1 MIDGGVAT
9 VLAASI
15 GGVALLASGVIAW
28 LTGRS
33 SRQAERQRDTLAER
47 DRLIDQLQEDRKAD
61 REQIEALVRRIEAL
75 ETGRADDR
83 ARIESLEEQRAE
95 DRVLLDSA
103 RSHIAHLES
112 LVPPPPPA
120 RPAGL

>member
-1 MIDGGVAT
+1 MDGGTAT
-9 VLAASI
+9 VLASAI

-33 SRQAERQRDTLAER
+33 SRKAERQRDTLAER
-47 DRLIDQLQEDRKAD
+47 DRLIDQLQEDRQSD
-61 REQIEALVRRIEAL
+61 RELIEALGRRIEAL
-75 ETGRADDR
+75 ESSRAEDR

-103 RSHIAHLES
+103 RAHIAHLES

>member
-1 MIDGGVAT
+1 MIDGGMAT
-9 VLAASI
+9 VLAAGI
-15 GGVALLASGVIAW
+15 GGLALLASGVIAW

-33 SRQAERQRDTLAER
+33 SRKAEAQRDTLAER
-47 DRLIDQLQEDRKAD
+47 DRLIDQLQEDRRAD
-61 REQIEALVRRIEAL
+61 REQIDALSRRIEAL
-75 ETGRADDR
+75 EAARAEDR
-83 ARIESLEEQRAE
+83 ERILSLEEQRAE

-103 RSHIAHLES
+103 RAHIAHLES

>member
-1 MIDGGVAT
+1 MDGGTAT
-9 VLAASI
+9 VLASAI

-33 SRQAERQRDTLAER
+33 SRQAEKQRDTLAER
-47 DRLIDQLQEDRKAD
+47 DRLIDQLQEDRD
-61 REQIEALVRRIEAL
+61 ALGRRIEAL
-75 ETGRADDR
+75 ER
-83 ARIESLEEQRAE
+83 RIEALEEQRAE

-103 RSHIAHLES
+103 RAHIAHLES